1 MKSQRRGAFN
11 QELHYMQGHG
21 RLDPI
26 EAGKTAD
33 AMADFLAKGGKVT
46 RVKPV
51 KGSDGPGFRNLN
63 FNKRRGKK

>member
-21 RLDPI
+21 RLDPAQA
-26 EAGKTAD
+26 ERTAD
-33 AMADFLAKGGKVT
+33 AMAAFLATGGKVE

-51 KGSDGPGFRNLN
+51 KGNTDAGFRNTN
-63 FNKRRGKK
+63 YMKRRGKK